1 MFRMKVFYVF
11 AVLIAALSAV
21 NVYGQTQSQASAV
34 IDVGTGFSDDNS
46 FAPSV
51 LYYEQVSMNR
61 IPWFRFGLGIRAWG
75 YYANRTNLYT
85 KTDSPQDYLEYDKV
99 SANGLSFVVGAN
111 LRFWKIDLG
120 INTDLIG
127 ASFGSQRR
135 GYYERNITEPG
146 TGSPNN
152 EMWLKTSPVIFNV
165 APLFLENYNGQ
176 SEAYARIYLTRR
188 IGVKIGY
195 VYGHIAY
202 RTKNV
207 ADGKVFLDNNQRR
220 VSQNYGMPYAA
231 VSFPLLH

>member
-1 MFRMKVFYVF
+1 MFRMKTFYIF
-11 AVLIAALSAV
+11 AVLTAALSAM
-21 NVYGQTQSQASAV
+21 NVYGQNQSQASAV

-51 LYYEQVSMNR
+51 LYYEQVSLNR
-61 IPWFRFGLGIRAWG
+61 VPWFRFGLGIRAWG

-85 KTDSPQDYLEYDKV
+85 KTDSPQDYLEYNKV
-99 SANGLSFVVGAN
+99 SANGLSFVIGAN

-135 GYYERNITEPG
+135 GYYERTSTSPG

-152 EMWLKTSPVIFNV
+152 EQWLKTSPVIFNV

-176 SEAYARIYLTRR
+176 SEAYARIYLTKR
-188 IGVKIGY
+188 IGVKVGY

-202 RTKNV
+202 RTRNV
-207 ADGKVFLDNNQRR
+207 KDGKVFLDNSQRR

-231 VSFPLLH
+231 VSFPILH